1 MSTLIAVNL
10 TGYDVEV
17 SQENDGAVV
26 VTVRSRRELSVRGVE
41 KGLGRWSFG
50 YRRGRH
56 GAVWN
61 AGFDMVR
68 VDERVGEAGKAR
80 EVSVR
85 LVCDH
90 PASGFVV
97 REDLR
102 GFLYCSAAKLDIAG
116 AFDLHVCLVASAASP
131 PQVRSEKSML
141 TVSSEGAFAIAYLQ
155 PSQEGLEA
163 SVSCSGEG
171 ARSARLE
178 LERVGP
184 FSLGLLGELSSV
196 ERLATVQPG
205 QSARVA
211 WSPANGPAEPVVLVT
226 TVNDARDPR
235 RFQRFLNAIG
245 CRTRSTLFGGISLES
260 GDLFVIGDHAPV
272 RHSLSL
278 VLDLPRRIDVR
289 DKTELEVIG

>member
-1 MSTLIAVNL
+1 MIAVNL
-10 TGYDVEV
+10 TGYDVDVAQEGDREV
-17 SQENDGAVV
+17 A
-26 VTVRSRRELSVRGVE
+26 VTVRSRKELRVRGVE
-41 KGLGRWSFG
+41 SGLGRWSFG
-50 YRRGRH
+50 VRRGRR
-56 GAVWN
+56 GARWI
-61 AGFDMVR
+61 AEFEMVSADR
-68 VDERVGEAGKAR
+68 RTEGVGATR
-80 EVSVR
+80 EVELR

-102 GFLYCSAAKLDIAG
+102 GFLCCSAAKVDIAG
-116 AFDLHVCLVASAASP
+116 AFDLQVCLVASAASP

-155 PSQEGLEA
+155 PSQDGLEA
-163 SVSCSGEG
+163 SVSCTGEG

-184 FSLGLLGELSSV
+184 FNLGLLGELSSV

-235 RFQRFLNAIG
+235 RFQRFLSALG
-245 CRTRSTLFGGISLES
+245 CRTRIGVFGSISSEF

-272 RHSLSL
+272 RHSMSL

-289 DKTELEVIG
+289 DRTGLEVIG